1 MAGNTSN
8 KIHVAILD
16 DHQSILDGYQFRLR
30 QVSDIEVVGT
40 SGTAEEFES
49 LLADRTPD
57 VILLDVFVP
66 ISSKNPNPFPI
77 LQFIPRWLQLYPR
90 LSILVV
96 SMYSI
101 RTLVK
106 AVMEAGASGF
116 ILKNDQ
122 ASIQELG
129 SIIRSVASGGIHF
142 SKQAHQLL
150 LKQDSESPLLTTRQL
165 QALSLCAAYPDATT
179 DDLAEKMD
187 VANSTV
193 RNLLSGAYLR
203 LDVHTRTAAIAKAR
217 QLGLITPQ
225 GPDVQPGLI

>member
-1 MAGNTSN
+1 MAGITSN
-8 KIHVAILD
+8 KIRVAILD

-30 QVSDIEVVGT
+30 QIPDIEVVGT
-40 SGTAEEFES
+40 SVTADEFES
-49 LLADRTPD
+49 FLANRTPD

-66 ISSKNPNPFPI
+66 ISAENPNPFPI
-77 LQFIPRWLQLYPR
+77 LLSIPHWLELYPR
-90 LSILVV
+90 LSIVV
-96 SMYSI
+96 ISMYSI

-150 LKQDSESPLLTTRQL
+150 LKQDSESPLLTARQL

-179 DDLAEKMD
+179 DELAEKMD

-203 LDVHTRTAAIAKAR
+203 LEVHTRSAAIAKAR
-217 QLGLITPQ
+217 QLSLITPC
-225 GPDVQPGLI
+225 GPVEEAG

>member
-1 MAGNTSN
+1 MAGITSN
-8 KIHVAILD
+8 KIRVAILD
-16 DHQSILDGYQFRLR
+16 DHQGILDGYQFRLR
-30 QVSDIEVVGT
+30 QISDIEVVGT
-40 SGTAEEFES
+40 SVAAEEFES

-66 ISSKNPNPFPI
+66 ISNENPNPFPI
-77 LQFIPRWLQLYPR
+77 LQLIPRWLQLYPR
-90 LSILVV
+90 LSILVI

-150 LKQDSESPLLTTRQL
+150 LKQDSESPLLTARQL
-165 QALSLCAAYPDATT
+165 QALSLCAAYPDAAT
-179 DDLAEKMD
+179 DELAEKMD

-203 LDVHTRTAAIAKAR
+203 LEVHNRSAAIAKAR
-217 QLGLITPQ
+217 QMSLITPC
-225 GPDVQPGLI
+225 GPVEEVG

>member
-1 MAGNTSN
+1 MAGILTN
-8 KIHVAILD
+8 KIRVAILD

-30 QVSDIEVVGT
+30 QIPDIEVVDT
-40 SGTAEEFES
+40 SVTADEFES

-66 ISSKNPNPFPI
+66 ISRENPNPFPI
-77 LQFIPRWLQLYPR
+77 LQSIPRWLQLYPR
-90 LSILVV
+90 LSILVI
-96 SMYSI
+96 SMYGT
-101 RTLVK
+101 RRLVK

-129 SIIRSVASGGIHF
+129 SIIRSVAGGGIHF

-150 LKQDSESPLLTTRQL
+150 LKQDSESPLLTARQL

-179 DDLAEKMD
+179 EELAEKMD

-203 LDVHTRTAAIAKAR
+203 LEVHTRTAAIAKAR

-225 GPDVQPGLI
+225 GPDVQPDLN